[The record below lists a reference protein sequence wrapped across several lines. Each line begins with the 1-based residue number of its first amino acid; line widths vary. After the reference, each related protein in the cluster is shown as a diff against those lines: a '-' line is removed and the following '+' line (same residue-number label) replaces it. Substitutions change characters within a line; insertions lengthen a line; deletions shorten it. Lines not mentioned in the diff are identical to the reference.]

1 MLVKFHG
8 SKCRVENPWLR
19 ADVQVLSGLQNR
31 CDHSFDVSEIQRNN
45 KVWSTSVIY
54 KYKKQPQGMMYS
66 MLLLNNAGSRN
77 DPGESFVQVPSSL
90 GTRWATKYR
99 FPFSKFN

>member
-1 MLVKFHG
+1 MLVKLHG

-19 ADVQVLSGLQNR
+19 ADVHVLSGLQNR
-31 CDHSFDVSEIQRNN
+31 WDHSFDVSEIQRNN

-54 KYKKQPQGMMYS
+54 KYKKQPRGMMYS
-66 MLLLNNAGSRN
+66 MFLLDNAGSRN

-90 GTRWATKYR
+90 GTQLSYKV
-99 FPFSKFN
+99 PVPIL

>member
-1 MLVKFHG
+1 MLVNMHG

-19 ADVQVLSGLQNR
+19 ADVHVLSGLQNR
-31 CDHSFDVSEIQRNN
+31 WDHSFDVSEIQRNN

-54 KYKKQPQGMMYS
+54 KYKKQPRGMMYS